1 MHICT
6 RKTGGGNMS
15 EHIDYQQLYR
25 IAKSYYLD
33 NLSQEQIAK
42 CESIS
47 RPHVSRM
54 LTKARECGIVSI
66 HVQMLDFAE
75 TRHLEEA
82 LRNRLDLKEVI
93 LASVPPQS
101 GDTGRELSLGI
112 ATVAAA
118 EMPRLLAGAKNVG
131 VGWGYT
137 LYQTSVLM
145 EQRSADM
152 PEYFIPLIGLSG
164 ENTPY
169 LQINV
174 IANRFA
180 EKCDAKSYFTI
191 MPLIRDSNERQGRIE
206 KESCIRFKRQWDSL
220 DTAVIGLG
228 PKPEKGAL
236 LVAEASAEYNERLI
250 TSGTVGDILANFF
263 FEDGSLF
270 DTSKYYLQISMEPEA
285 LKKLK
290 TVICIAGGFNK
301 VEGLIAAARS
311 QYYNVLVSDTNTA
324 RLILARLENQKEEPK
339 C

>member
-1 MHICT
+1 MA
-6 RKTGGGNMS
+6 

-42 CESIS
+42 RESIS

-54 LTKARECGIVSI
+54 LTKARECGMVSI
-66 HVQMLDFAE
+66 QVQMLDFEE
-75 TRHLEEA
+75 TRRLAEA
-82 LRNRLDLKEVI
+82 LRNRLGLREVI
-93 LASVPPQS
+93 LASVPLQS
-101 GDTGRELSLGI
+101 EDIGRELSMGI
-112 ATVAAA
+112 ATVAAV
-118 EMPRLLAGAKNVG
+118 EMPRLLADAKNVG

-145 EQRSADM
+145 EQRSEDM
-152 PEYFIPLIGLSG
+152 PESFIPLIGLSG

-174 IANRFA
+174 ITNRFA
-180 EKCDAKSYFTI
+180 EKCDAKSFFTI

-206 KESCIRFKRQWDSL
+206 KESCIRLKRQWDLL
-220 DTAVIGLG
+220 DTAIIGLG

-263 FEDGSLF
+263 YEDGSLF
-270 DTSKYYLQISMEPEA
+270 DTSQYYLQISLELEA
-285 LKKLK
+285 LKKLN
-290 TVICIAGGFNK
+290 TVICVAGGANK
-301 VEGLIAAARS
+301 VEGLIAAAKSR
-311 QYYNVLVSDTNTA
+311 YYNVLISDTNTA
-324 RLILARLENQKEEPK
+324 KQILNRLVGQKEETS

>member
-1 MHICT
+1 MP
-6 RKTGGGNMS
+6 
-15 EHIDYQQLYR
+15 EHNDYQQLYR

-42 CESIS
+42 RESIS

-54 LTKARECGIVSI
+54 LTKARECGMVSI
-66 HVQMLDFAE
+66 QVQMPDFEE
-75 TRHLEEA
+75 TRRLANE
-82 LRNRLDLKEVI
+82 LRNRLGLKDVC
-93 LASVPPQS
+93 LAYLPPQS
-101 GDTGRELSLGI
+101 EDTGRELSMGI
-112 ATVAAA
+112 ATIAAA

-145 EQRSADM
+145 EQRSTGM
-152 PEYFIPLIGLSG
+152 PETFVPLIGLSG

-191 MPLIRDSNERQGRIE
+191 MPLIRDSSERQGRIE
-206 KESCIRFKRQWDSL
+206 KESCIRLKRQWAQL

-228 PKPEKGAL
+228 PKPEKGVL

-263 FEDGSLF
+263 YEDGSLF
-270 DTSKYYLQISMEPEA
+270 DTSKYYLQISMELEA
-285 LKKLK
+285 LKKLN
-290 TVICIAGGFNK
+290 TVICVAGGSNK
-301 VEGLIAAARS
+301 VEGLIAAAKSR
-311 QYYNVLVSDTNTA
+311 YYNILVSDTNTA
-324 RLILARLENQKEEPK
+324 RLILNRLDRK
-339 C
+339 